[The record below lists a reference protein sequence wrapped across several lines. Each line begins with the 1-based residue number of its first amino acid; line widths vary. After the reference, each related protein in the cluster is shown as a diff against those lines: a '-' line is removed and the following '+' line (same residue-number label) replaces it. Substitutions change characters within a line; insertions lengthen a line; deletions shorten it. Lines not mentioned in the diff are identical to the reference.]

1 MSSNS
6 VNPIACT
13 LCGAGGHR
21 ERACPDLHPPPDG
34 FWKGERMPDDEG
46 EEDCCKKARGN
57 AQKKQSKNVK
67 ISILF
72 YRNSFPKKKY
82 ICSLISRK

>member
-34 FWKGERMPDDEG
+34 FWKGERMPDDEDD
-46 EEDCCKKARGN
+46 DCCKEAVLRIFIYNFHKQQKRKRNNTSYN
-57 AQKKQSKNVK
+57 AFCRKKLMKRMVCK
-67 ISILF
+67 
-72 YRNSFPKKKY
+72 
-82 ICSLISRK
+82 